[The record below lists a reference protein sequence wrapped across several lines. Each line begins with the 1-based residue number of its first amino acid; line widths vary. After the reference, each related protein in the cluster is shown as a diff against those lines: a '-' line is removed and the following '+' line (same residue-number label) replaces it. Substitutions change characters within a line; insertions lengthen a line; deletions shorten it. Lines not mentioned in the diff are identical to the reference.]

1 VGELHVLTKR
11 EAATTHLF
19 TSVFW
24 LADCVVSFQALDPEP
39 YYIVSG
45 QGSQSLSGR
54 SLFE

>member
-1 VGELHVLTKR
+1 MLTKR